1 MTKWYLAR
9 IPKNSEPQ
17 GVSLFWLESHEVS
30 DLFSQSKNVISALT
44 KGCLI
49 VFSLQT
55 SFVKWSND
63 AGLTVSI
70 TFSFRNSCVVP

>member
-17 GVSLFWLESHEVS
+17 GVSLFWLEWLESHEVS

-44 KGCLI
+44 KGCFI
-49 VFSLQT
+49 VFSL
-55 SFVKWSND
+55 
-63 AGLTVSI
+63 
-70 TFSFRNSCVVP
+70 